1 MRNTILLLILLLAGA
16 SASAQ
21 AVARYE
27 VVKTQTDTSYIVSI
41 EENEFLNGI
50 KTRYE
55 VWTPVVGKQAL
66 KEQLSILQLVKES
79 ERAKLLTQSIETDSV
94 AAKIKRIKKDVDK
107 KSAGQ

>member
-1 MRNTILLLILLLAGA
+1 MRNIILLLILLLAGA

-21 AVARYE
+21 AVARFE

-55 VWTPVVGKQAL
+55 VWTPVVGKEAL
-66 KEQLSILQLVKES
+66 KEQLGILQMAKES
-79 ERAKLLTQSIETDSV
+79 ERERLLIQSVEADSV
-94 AAKIKRIKKDVDK
+94 AAKIRRIKKDVDK
-107 KSAGQ
+107 KR